1 VCIFLRKS
9 NKKQLDREISKA
21 EKNSTPIPGEQQ
33 RAMQEYVDKIVELLE
48 NTKKDET
55 GVRFYIKD
63 ILWENNSKEL
73 PSQAFVDL
81 WDSQGIADM
90 SSFGKKLMKALG
102 EKYDSK
108 VLRANPD
115 LTKIDLV
122 TRE

>member
-1 VCIFLRKS
+1 MCIFLRKS

-73 PSQAFVDL
+73 PSQASVDL

>member
-1 VCIFLRKS
+1 MCIFLRKS

-33 RAMQEYVDKIVELLE
+33 RAMQEYVYKIVELLE

>member
-1 VCIFLRKS
+1 MCIFLRKS
-9 NKKQLDREISKA
+9 NKKQLNREISKA

-73 PSQAFVDL
+73 PSQASVDL

>member
-1 VCIFLRKS
+1 MCIFLRKS

>member
-1 VCIFLRKS
+1 
-9 NKKQLDREISKA
+9 
-21 EKNSTPIPGEQQ
+21 
-33 RAMQEYVDKIVELLE
+33 MQEYVDKIVELLE

>member
-9 NKKQLDREISKA
+9 NKKQLNREISKA

-73 PSQAFVDL
+73 PSQASVDL